1 MRIMSFV
8 RSVRFIFVAAAAALA
23 LLQVTPASAQL
34 PGTRTFDHL
43 RTGFPLTGAHAVTP
57 CETCHIGGRMAG
69 TPTQCYYCHRPESGI
84 AATVMPAQHIRTSDP
99 CENCHRSAISWAGA
113 RFSHIGVAPGTCQT
127 CHNGGS
133 AHGKPSGHILTTAS
147 CDQCHRGTVAWVPAG
162 YNHAGVVPG
171 TCTNCHGTTA
181 TGKPSGHIS
190 TTASCDQCHRTM
202 AWIPASFN
210 HSGVAAGTCL
220 TCHGV
225 SASGKPSGH
234 VTTSDSCDSC
244 HQTSAW
250 LPASYNHVGV
260 VAGSCNDCHRP
271 GGSGLAEPNNHVP
284 YQLNLLNGASMKC
297 DACHSST
304 TSFSVERMDHN
315 GSLGNGSGWCKGCH
329 QSGTSYLGRMEKK
342 ALTHES
348 KVNVTDCS
356 QSGCHRPLG
365 NRGNPY
371 SSW

>member
-1 MRIMSFV
+1 MRFMSFV
-8 RSVRFIFVAAAAALA
+8 RSVRFVWVAAAAALA
-23 LLQVTPASAQL
+23 LLHAVPSSAQRQ
-34 PGTRTFDHL
+34 GSRSFDHL

-57 CETCHIGGRMAG
+57 CETCHVGGRMAG
-69 TPTQCYYCHRPESGI
+69 TPKQCDYCHRVGSRI
-84 AATVMPAQHIRTSDP
+84 ATTVMPAQHIRTTEP
-99 CENCHRSAISWAGA
+99 CDNCHRSAIGWAGA
-113 RFSHIGVAPGTCQT
+113 RFSHVGVAPGTCQT

-133 AHGKPSGHILTTAS
+133 GHGKPSGHIPTTAS
-147 CDQCHRGTVAWVPAG
+147 CDQCHRSTVAWVPAG
-162 YNHAGVVPG
+162 YNHVGVVPG
-171 TCTNCHGTTA
+171 TCTN
-181 TGKPSGHIS
+181 
-190 TTASCDQCHRTM
+190 
-202 AWIPASFN
+202 
-210 HSGVAAGTCL
+210 
-220 TCHGV
+220 CHGV

-234 VTTSDSCDSC
+234 VTTSQSCDAC

-271 GGSGLAEPNNHVP
+271 GGSGLAEPTNHVP
-284 YQLNLLNGASMKC
+284 YRPNLLNGASLKC

-304 TSFSVERMDHN
+304 TSFSVERMNHN

-329 QSGTSYLGRMEKK
+329 TRGTSYLGRMETK